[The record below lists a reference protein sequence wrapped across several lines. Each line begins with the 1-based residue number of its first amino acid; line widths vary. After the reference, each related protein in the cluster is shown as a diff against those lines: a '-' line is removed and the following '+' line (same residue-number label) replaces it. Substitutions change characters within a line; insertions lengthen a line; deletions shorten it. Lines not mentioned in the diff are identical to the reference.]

1 MTKMLEHRRKL
12 YEQLLA
18 GEAAARRPSCV
29 RVFSRDRSEMGL
41 AVEYGPDYVGEAG
54 RSSRLRVIWPDG
66 RTTLCCIKG
75 MRPAGDSDESLPGG
89 EREWQIL

>member
-1 MTKMLEHRRKL
+1 MTTVLENRRKR

-41 AVEYGPDYVGEAG
+41 AVDYGPDYMGEAG
-54 RSSRLRVIWPDG
+54 RSRRLRVLWPDG
-66 RTTLCCIKG
+66 RTTLCSIKG
-75 MRPAGDSDESLPGG
+75 MRPTGDGDESLPGG